1 MAHLRKMSIP
11 CHHQS
16 FCLDLQLKHG
26 VHMYPERERERLML
40 GGERDGNSQR
50 DRCIE
55 RDKKG

>member
-1 MAHLRKMSIP
+1 
-11 CHHQS
+11 
-16 FCLDLQLKHG
+16 
-26 VHMYPERERERLML
+26 MYPERERERLML